1 MRTRERLFESP
12 CGSVED
18 LRLHGPSDDSA
29 HAGYSPHFQVC
40 LPYRGLFVWRVGHDE
55 VIGDTNQV
63 VFVRADEDSRVRG
76 PLDEG
81 YGELILTPAHELL
94 AELAHASGTSLA
106 THPLF
111 RRRTRRA
118 DAHMQIL
125 RSRFIHLCR
134 VAGSTEL
141 ERDEAMLKV
150 LRHAVRAG
158 ESASA
163 PPPAASARLVR
174 RAKEFLQANLAHPIR
189 LAEVA
194 RAAGAS
200 PAYLTDLFRRTEG
213 VSLHRYLVHLR
224 LSCALVALPKAG
236 DLTALALAVG
246 FSSHS
251 HFTAAFRRAYGTTP
265 SEFRRDAHR

>member
-18 LRLHGPSDDSA
+18 LQLHGPSDDPA
-29 HAGYSPHFQVC
+29 HAYSPHFQVC
-40 LPYRGLFVWRVGHDE
+40 LPYRGLFIWRVGHDE
-55 VIGDTNQV
+55 AIGDANQV
-63 VFVRADEDSRVRG
+63 VFVRADEDSCVRG

-81 YGELILTPAHELL
+81 YGELILTPGYELL
-94 AELAHASGTSLA
+94 AELAHTSGTLPA

-125 RSRFIHLCR
+125 RTRFIHLCR
-134 VAGSTEL
+134 AAGSTEL
-141 ERDEAMLKV
+141 ECDEAMLEV

-158 ESASA
+158 GSASA
-163 PPPAASARLVR
+163 PPRAASARLVR
-174 RAKEFLQANLAHPIR
+174 RAKEFLQTDLARPIR
-189 LAEVA
+189 LADVA

-213 VSLHRYLVHLR
+213 VSLHRYLVQLR
-224 LSCALVALPKAG
+224 LSSALVALPNAG
-236 DLTALALAVG
+236 DLTALALDVG

-265 SEFRRDAHR
+265 SAFRRGAYR